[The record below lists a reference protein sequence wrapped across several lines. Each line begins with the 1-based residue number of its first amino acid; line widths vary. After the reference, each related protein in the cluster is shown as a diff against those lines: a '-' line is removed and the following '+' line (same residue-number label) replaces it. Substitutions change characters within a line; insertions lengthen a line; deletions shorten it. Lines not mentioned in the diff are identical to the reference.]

1 MEKKKMKNS
10 VVFLMILGLVLMG
23 IMNSLLYKFELTDIS
38 IIAIDIV
45 YAITL
50 GASLRKLNS

>member
-38 IIAIDIV
+38 IIVIDIV

>member
-1 MEKKKMKNS
+1 MEKKK
-10 VVFLMILGLVLMG
+10 MILGLVLMG

-38 IIAIDIV
+38 IIVIDIV